1 MKHKSKRAK
10 ALILPLFILIFWYLG
25 SEYGFF
31 NSYILPSPAKILKTF
46 FDLLESG
53 MLLKNLLVSFYRVF
67 LGFSITF
74 IAAFSLA
81 ILIALNDWLTDYI
94 TPTLEFIR
102 HIPPIALI
110 PILILWLGIGEKP
123 KITIIILATFFP
135 VFLNTLSGIS
145 NCDPKLKEL
154 AKIFGLSKW
163 ESFYRIILPQAVP
176 SIIVGMQIALGY
188 SWRSL
193 IGAELIAASAGI
205 GYMIIDAEQ
214 LSRPDIIIVGIFTV
228 GFFGYLI
235 DYFFFKI
242 TQKFIHTGRK
252 KDGANY
258 SNQKFNEKIQD

>member
-1 MKHKSKRAK
+1 
-10 ALILPLFILIFWYLG
+10 
-25 SEYGFF
+25 
-31 NSYILPSPAKILKTF
+31 LKTF
-46 FDLLESG
+46 LD
-53 MLLKNLLVSFYRVF
+53 LLKNGLLIKHLLVSFYRVF
-67 LGFSITF
+67 VGFSLTF
-74 IAAFSLA
+74 VAAFSLA
-81 ILIALNDWLTDYI
+81 LLIALNDWLTDYI

-123 KITIIILATFFP
+123 KITVIILATFFP

-145 NCDPKLKEL
+145 NCDPKLKEVGE
-154 AKIFGLSKW
+154 IFGLSKW

-214 LSRPDIIIVGIFTV
+214 LSRPDIIIVGVFTI
-228 GFFGYLI
+228 GIFGYLI
-235 DYFFFKI
+235 DYFFFKL
-242 TQKFIHTGRK
+242 TQKLIYSGGKEDEINH
-252 KDGANY
+252 
-258 SNQKFNEKIQD
+258 SNQKFN